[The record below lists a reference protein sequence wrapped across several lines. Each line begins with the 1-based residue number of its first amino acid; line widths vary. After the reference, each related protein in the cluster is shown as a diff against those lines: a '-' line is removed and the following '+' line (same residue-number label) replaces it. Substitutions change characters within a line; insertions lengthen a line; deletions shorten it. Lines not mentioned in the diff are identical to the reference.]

1 MCFFKFFSKGEERW
15 EDRLEREPRK
25 VNNATG
31 CFQVNSIKP
40 IKTGVFG
47 ALKTLITR
55 NTRIHKLAQQSLN
68 VIESY

>member
-1 MCFFKFFSKGEERW
+1 MCFFKFFCKGEERW

-47 ALKTLITR
+47 ALKILITR
-55 NTRIHKLAQQSLN
+55 NTRIQKLAQQSLN